1 MFQCGLLFSLLFPL
15 SPLFFSVPC
24 DANIHRIFTLANFQS
39 HQSSRGFKSFPS
51 IISERQ
57 PRNATTTDSSCLI
70 WIVRAFDSRSP
81 RTVLFHSFKTFK
93 KECLL
98 FIVEYSSAPL
108 DRLSCLSSP
117 ILFFLSSLLFSLF
130 FVVQISKKKKKEKK
144 ETNKFSREQNP
155 THKVLTS
162 VVFLVRL
169 QI

>member
-1 MFQCGLLFSLLFPL
+1 MFQCGLLFSLLFPF

-70 WIVRAFDSRSP
+70 WIVRAFDSR
-81 RTVLFHSFKTFK
+81 TVLFHSFKTFK
-93 KECLL
+93 KEYLL
-98 FIVEYSSAPL
+98 FIVEHSSASL
-108 DRLSCLSSP
+108 DRLSCLSFS
-117 ILFFLSSLLFSLF
+117 IFFCLPFFFPSSLSFKF
-130 FVVQISKKKKKEKK
+130 QKKKEKK

>member
-1 MFQCGLLFSLLFPL
+1 MFQCGLLFSLLFPF

-57 PRNATTTDSSCLI
+57 PRNAMTTDSSCLI

-108 DRLSCLSSP
+108 DRLSCLSSS
-117 ILFFLSSLLFSLF
+117 IFFCLPFFFPSSLSFKF
-130 FVVQISKKKKKEKK
+130 QKKKKKRKK
-144 ETNKFSREQNP
+144 KPINFHANKIRH
-155 THKVLTS
+155 T
-162 VVFLVRL
+162 RY
-169 QI
+169 

>member
-57 PRNATTTDSSCLI
+57 SRNATTTDSSCLI

-93 KECLL
+93 KEYLL
-98 FIVEYSSAPL
+98 FIVEHSSASL
-108 DRLSCLSSP
+108 DRLSCLSFS
-117 ILFFLSSLLFSLF
+117 IFFCLPFFFPSSFSF
-130 FVVQISKKKKKEKK
+130 KFQKKKMKK

>member
-57 PRNATTTDSSCLI
+57 SRNATTTDSSCLI
-70 WIVRAFDSRSP
+70 WIVRAFDS

-98 FIVEYSSAPL
+98 FIVEYYSAPL
-108 DRLSCLSSP
+108 DRLSCLSFS
-117 ILFFLSSLLFSLF
+117 IFFCLPFFFPSSLSFKF
-130 FVVQISKKKKKEKK
+130 QKKKEKK

>member
-1 MFQCGLLFSLLFPL
+1 MFQCGLLFSLLFPF

-70 WIVRAFDSRSP
+70 WIVRAFDSR
-81 RTVLFHSFKTFK
+81 TVLFHSFKTFK

-98 FIVEYSSAPL
+98 FIVEYYSAPL
-108 DRLSCLSSP
+108 DRLSCLSFS
-117 ILFFLSSLLFSLF
+117 IFFCLPFFFPSSLSFKF
-130 FVVQISKKKKKEKK
+130 QKKKEKK

>member
-70 WIVRAFDSRSP
+70 WIVRAFDSR
-81 RTVLFHSFKTFK
+81 TVLFHSFKTFK

-98 FIVEYSSAPL
+98 FIVEYYSAPL
-108 DRLSCLSSP
+108 DRLSCLSFS
-117 ILFFLSSLLFSLF
+117 IFFCLPFFFPSSLSFKF
-130 FVVQISKKKKKEKK
+130 QKKKEKK

>member
-1 MFQCGLLFSLLFPL
+1 MFQCGLLFSLLFPF

-57 PRNATTTDSSCLI
+57 SRNATTTDSSCLI
-70 WIVRAFDSRSP
+70 WIVRAFDS

-98 FIVEYSSAPL
+98 FIVEYYSAPL
-108 DRLSCLSSP
+108 DRLSCLSFS
-117 ILFFLSSLLFSLF
+117 IFFCLPFFFPSSLSFKF
-130 FVVQISKKKKKEKK
+130 QKKKEKK

>member
-1 MFQCGLLFSLLFPL
+1 MFQCGLLFSLLFPF

-57 PRNATTTDSSCLI
+57 PRNAMTTDSSCLI
-70 WIVRAFDSRSP
+70 WIVRAFDS

-108 DRLSCLSSP
+108 DRLSCLSSS
-117 ILFFLSSLLFSLF
+117 IFFCLPFFFPSSLSFKF
-130 FVVQISKKKKKEKK
+130 QKKKEKK

>member
-1 MFQCGLLFSLLFPL
+1 MFQCGLLFSLLFPF

-57 PRNATTTDSSCLI
+57 SRNATTTDSSCLI
-70 WIVRAFDSRSP
+70 WIVRAFDSR
-81 RTVLFHSFKTFK
+81 TVLFHSFKTFK
-93 KECLL
+93 KEYLL
-98 FIVEYSSAPL
+98 FIVEHSSASL
-108 DRLSCLSSP
+108 DRLSCLSFS
-117 ILFFLSSLLFSLF
+117 IFFCLPFFFPSSLSFKF
-130 FVVQISKKKKKEKK
+130 QKKKEKK